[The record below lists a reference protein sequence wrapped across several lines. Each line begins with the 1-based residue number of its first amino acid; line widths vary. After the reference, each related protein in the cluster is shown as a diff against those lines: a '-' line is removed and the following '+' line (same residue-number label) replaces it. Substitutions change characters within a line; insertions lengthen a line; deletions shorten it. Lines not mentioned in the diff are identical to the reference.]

1 MKSRITLS
9 LMFALLVSLS
19 APARADILTGLL
31 VDLSGQLLSSA
42 SRAAVTAVKEAIV
55 PKESAEDRAIREE
68 REVNSAAEQILAQYP
83 EDQRD
88 GMRADLV
95 TGLRKATR

>member
-42 SRAAVTAVKEAIV
+42 SRALGVCIA
-55 PKESAEDRAIREE
+55 
-68 REVNSAAEQILAQYP
+68 
-83 EDQRD
+83 
-88 GMRADLV
+88 
-95 TGLRKATR
+95 